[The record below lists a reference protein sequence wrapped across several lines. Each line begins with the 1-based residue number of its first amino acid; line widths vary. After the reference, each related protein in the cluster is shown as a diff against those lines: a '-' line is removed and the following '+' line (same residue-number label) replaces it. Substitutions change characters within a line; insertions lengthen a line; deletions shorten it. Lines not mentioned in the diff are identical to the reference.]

1 MLVWRG
7 GQHDKKKLQFFEF
20 EENQIPHAIFENKTK
35 ELQINLLK
43 KFQVNCLQMWLIIQL
58 QLQ

>member
-7 GQHDKKKLQFFEF
+7 GQHDKKKLQLFEF

>member
-7 GQHDKKKLQFFEF
+7 GQHDKFFLQLFEF
-20 EENQIPHAIFENKTK
+20 QENQIPRAIFENKTK

-43 KFQVNCLQMWLIIQL
+43 KFQVNCLQMWLMIQL